1 MQQIGKTRTMN
12 RTRLSFRFLLRLL
25 AVAALAGACLML
37 TACDVQSLSSL
48 RSFSK
53 PWQGA
58 YECVYARCCGA
69 DLLENYREVVLTLEE
84 DGRFTVEAR
93 PKEGEPSRAEGRYE
107 YDESAGML
115 TFYARYRGKRY
126 SQSCALENGSFLL
139 SRRLA
144 GLDIAAKFQMRV

>member
-1 MQQIGKTRTMN
+1 MQQIGKNRTMN
-12 RTRLSFRFLLRLL
+12 RKHLFFRLS
-25 AVAALAGACLML
+25 AVAALVCACLL
-37 TACDVQSLSSL
+37 LAACDVQSLSSL

-84 DGRFTVEAR
+84 DGHFTVEAR
-93 PKEGEPSRAEGRYE
+93 PKEGETSRAAGRYE
-107 YDESAGML
+107 YDESSGTL
-115 TFYARYRGKRY
+115 TFYARWRGKRY
-126 SQSCALENGSFLL
+126 SQSCTLENGSFLL